1 MHLVSVDFFLFY
13 FFTYPSEKAGGF
25 TKERERDVEITA
37 CCWSDYRYFIQVGQ
51 IL

>member
-25 TKERERDVEITA
+25 TKEREREMWRLQHA
-37 CCWSDYRYFIQVGQ
+37 VGQ
-51 IL
+51 IIDILFK